1 MSEHYCHNCS
11 VELGVVEPEIPVT
24 ITGTSYQLEKYIKHT
39 APTGT
44 YPINSVFSDPS
55 YEMYRNYVVTTTM
68 SGSAYIDD
76 QGRTNLLYFAGK
88 EIGATYE
95 DGQLIVPADTVVV
108 VFHDN
113 KWKLHGFPVDSSK
126 FRPSNCLRCGTPIF
140 Y

>member
-1 MSEHYCHNCS
+1 MSKYYCHRCS
-11 VELGVVEPEIPVT
+11 VLLGIVSPEVPVSL
-24 ITGTSYQLEKYIKHT
+24 TGTSYQLEKFIKHT

-55 YEMYRNYVVTTTM
+55 YEGYRNYVVTTTV

-76 QGRTNLLYFAGK
+76 RGRTNLLYFAGDR
-88 EIGATYE
+88 IGATYE
-95 DGQLIVPADTVVV
+95 NGHLLIPADTVVV

-113 KWKLHGFPVDSSK
+113 EWKLHAFPVSSNS
-126 FRPSNCLRCGTPIF
+126 FQQSICQNCGFPIF